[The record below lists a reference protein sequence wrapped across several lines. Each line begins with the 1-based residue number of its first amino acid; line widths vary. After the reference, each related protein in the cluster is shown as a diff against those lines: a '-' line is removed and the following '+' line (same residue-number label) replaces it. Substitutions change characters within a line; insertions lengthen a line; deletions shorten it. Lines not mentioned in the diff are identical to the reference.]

1 MSSPDGDEEYLV
13 RAIRAE
19 EWPAVKAL
27 RLLALQDPVAHL
39 AFLETYDEAVVKP
52 DSFWQER
59 ATRAGGATGD
69 VHQFVAEAPGGEWVG
84 TATVLIEEAGS
95 TDWAGFPVE
104 RRQGHVVGVYVRP
117 EHRGC
122 GLTEVLFDAALEWAW
137 GAGVERVRLI
147 VHEDNGRA
155 QRFYRRVGF
164 LPSGLTVPLP
174 QAAGQSE
181 LEFVLERD
189 RAFQEA

>member
-1 MSSPDGDEEYLV
+1 MSSPDSDEKYLV

-27 RLLALQDPVAHL
+27 RLRALRDPIAHL
-39 AFLETYDEAVVKP
+39 AFLETYEDAAAKP

-59 ATRAGGATGD
+59 AAKASTGETG
-69 VHQFVAEAPGGEWVG
+69 VRQFVAQGPDGEWVG
-84 TATVLIEEAGS
+84 SVTVLLEEAGT

-104 RRQGHVVGVYVRP
+104 RRQGHLVGVYVRP

-122 GLTEVLFDAALEWAW
+122 GLTEVLFDEAVQWAW
-137 GAGVERVRLI
+137 AIGVERIRLI

-164 LPSGLTVPLP
+164 LPTGRTVPL
-174 QAAGQSE
+174 AGKPGETE
-181 LEFVLERD
+181 LEYALERP
-189 RAFQEA
+189 

>member
-1 MSSPDGDEEYLV
+1 MSNPEIPETYLV

-39 AFLETYDEAVVKP
+39 AFLETYDEALAKP

-59 ATRAGGATGD
+59 AASGAEGASD
-69 VHQFVAEAPGGEWVG
+69 VHQFVTQGPDGEWVG
-84 TATVLIEEAGS
+84 TVTVLLEEAG
-95 TDWAGFPVE
+95 TKDWAGFPVD

-122 GLTEVLFDAALEWAW
+122 GLTEVLFDEALEWAW
-137 GAGVERVRLI
+137 SRGVERVRLI

-155 QRFYRRVGF
+155 QAFYRKQGF
-164 LPSGLTVPLP
+164 APTGVTVPVSA
-174 QAAGQSE
+174 AAGDERE
-181 LEFVLERD
+181 LEMAIERP
-189 RAFQEA
+189 